1 MRVPSIAR
9 ARPRQAAG
17 AADLS
22 HIIIPLTS
30 VHVLFSST
38 RALCSVSGWVLLA
51 RCLGLV
57 RRTRQGC
64 LRSSGATQH
73 IDTHMEPN
81 ATAVVLGLFQS
92 GLVGPGDIL
101 DAGANDGGCTLTL
114 AKHLASRSVLAI
126 DPLRVNVGQIRQQAR
141 RQDAWNV
148 QILCGGLGAQDGW
161 GSYDARADRRVG
173 NQIGR
178 IPLWQGNSASGGS
191 SENVSFRLWKVDSL
205 FRERRLAFAHWDV
218 EGAEPDLLAGAIDVI
233 HRDRPLFTV
242 ETHSV
247 HMAREHSQVMQ
258 LLNEYHYTAM
268 EIMEVCGGW
277 TDCRNWLCVP
287 SERLPELR
295 AKLPPTTLSLLGESP
310 STRAREAP
318 FDAWLGSLREG
329 YCAPTRDNS
338 GDCTGGD
345 KGSMRLSAEAAWSFR
360 SSAAECARRCLDCE
374 RCRYI
379 SFSVGF
385 RDCSWYALRPK
396 AVQWLAS
403 RLTA

>member
-1 MRVPSIAR
+1 MLAHDAGDSRSANRGHLIHSTLWRGKILPAAVFLIVLLWWGVQPL
-9 ARPRQAAG
+9 QAAQPIPDRSPG
-17 AADLS
+17 PRLEVEPPADLS
-22 HIIIPLTS
+22 PQEIEDKSPD
-30 VHVLFSST
+30 
-38 RALCSVSGWVLLA
+38 WVLA
-51 RCLGLV
+51 REEES
-57 RRTRQGC
+57 QK
-64 LRSSGATQH
+64 
-73 IDTHMEPN
+73 DTHKALER
-81 ATAVVLGLFQS
+81 AKQGDAASCLEALGDTFS
-92 GLVGPGDIL
+92 P
-101 DAGANDGGCTLTL
+101 
-114 AKHLASRSVLAI
+114 
-126 DPLRVNVGQIRQQAR
+126 
-141 RQDAWNV
+141 
-148 QILCGGLGAQDGW
+148 
-161 GSYDARADRRVG
+161 
-173 NQIGR
+173 
-178 IPLWQGNSASGGS
+178 
-191 SENVSFRLWKVDSL
+191 E
-205 FRERRLAFAHWDV
+205 ERRLAFAHWDV
-218 EGAEPDLLAGAIDVI
+218 EGAEPDLLAGAVDVI

-396 AVQWLAS
+396 AVQWRAS
-403 RLTA
+403 RLAA